1 MAVTALDTTTVAA
14 PVKDATTAPSM
25 HNAQPCRFRYRRD
38 SGNAELCADP
48 ERAMPHADPVGRAL
62 HIDSGPVGLLAPA
75 SARPHGSGGMSQSS
89 AEPQALARSSSPSR
103 SGPSVSSMMKPSGSA
118 ASW

>member
-1 MAVTALDTTTVAA
+1 MSVPALDTTTVAA
-14 PVKDATTAPSM
+14 LVKNATTAPSM
-25 HNAQPCRFRYRRD
+25 HNAQPWRFRFLRD
-38 SGNAELCADP
+38 SGTVELYADP
-48 ERAMPHADPVGRAL
+48 ERAIPHADPVGRAL
-62 HIDSGPVGLLAPA
+62 HSGYGPVGPLAPA